1 VNALTDIITDLQ
13 RLPEPE
19 LQDAANYIHAL
30 AEGRRQR
37 RLAML
42 ERTSGSLDGKEG
54 EAFAAAVAE
63 CERVDAHGW

>member
-1 VNALTDIITDLQ
+1 MANIIEDLR

-19 LQDAANYIHAL
+19 LKDAAGYIHAL

-42 ERTSGSLDGKEG
+42 ERTAGSLSGKEG
-54 EAFAAAVAE
+54 EALSAAAAE